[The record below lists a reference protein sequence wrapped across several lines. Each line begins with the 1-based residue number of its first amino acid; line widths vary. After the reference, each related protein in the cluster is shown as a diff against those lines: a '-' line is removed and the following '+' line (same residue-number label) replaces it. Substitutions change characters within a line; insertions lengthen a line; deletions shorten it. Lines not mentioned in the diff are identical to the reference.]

1 MHLKINKRSRGR
13 MAAAVSASAVLAL
26 GVAACGSDD
35 STSSDSGSTGGDVSG
50 DVSLVAYSTPQDV
63 YEKELGPDFQA
74 GDGADVELAYSFGS
88 SGDQSRAVEA
98 GAPADVI
105 HLALEPDM
113 TRVVDVGA
121 VAEDWAEQEPA
132 VGPQTSVVAFTVRG
146 GNPKDITE
154 WDDLI
159 RDDVQVVTPNPFT
172 SGGAKWGIM
181 AAYGQAINNG
191 ASEEEALDFVGEML
205 ANAPVQDASASD
217 ALETFVGGEGDVLIS
232 YENESIRA
240 QDAGE
245 DVEYIV
251 PDDTIQIDTVAAV
264 SAESANPEAAQAFL
278 DYLYTPEAQ
287 QIWADSGYRPVDPEV
302 LKENEDKF
310 PVPKGL
316 FTIEDLGGWETVA
329 TEFFDSENGSIAEIE
344 SDLGQPTG

>member
-1 MHLKINKRSRGR
+1 MHPNINTKPRGKFF
-13 MAAAVSASAVLAL
+13 AALSASAVLAL
-26 GVAACGSDD
+26 GVGACGGDDD
-35 STSSDSGSTGGDVSG
+35 STSSEGGESGSVSG
-50 DVSLVAYSTPQDV
+50 DISVVAYSTPQDV
-63 YEKELGPDFQA
+63 YEEGLGPDFQS
-74 GDGADVELAYSFGS
+74 GDGSEVELAYSFGS

-121 VAEDWAEQEPA
+121 VAEDWADQQPA

-154 WDDLI
+154 WEDLI

-181 AAYGQAINNG
+181 AAYGQALNTG
-191 ASEEEALDFVGEML
+191 ATEEEALDFVAKML

-232 YENESIRA
+232 YENEAIRA

-264 SAESANPEAAQAFL
+264 SAESQNPEAAQTFL

-287 QIWADSGYRPVDPEV
+287 QIWAEAGYRPVDEGV
-302 LKENEDKF
+302 LKQNEDKF
-310 PVPKGL
+310 PVPPGL

-329 TEFFDSENGSIAEIE
+329 TEFFDSENGSIAAIE